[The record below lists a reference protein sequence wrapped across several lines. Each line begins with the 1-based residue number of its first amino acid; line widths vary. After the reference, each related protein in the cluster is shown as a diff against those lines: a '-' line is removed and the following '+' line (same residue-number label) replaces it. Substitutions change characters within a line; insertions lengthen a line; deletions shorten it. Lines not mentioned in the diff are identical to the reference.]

1 MNIEIINQKLK
12 ELNINITEYIL
23 MLLIEKGFISSVK
36 KELPIGY
43 ELLLP
48 SDSEKYTNSLAFFNK
63 IQRLLEKDDDK
74 VLFKEIFSLYPQK
87 AGTRAL
93 RNKDYDM
100 TTLNCKT
107 LYKKYKNAVDKYSHD
122 IIKKGLINYIKSV
135 NNLYIVGMEVFF
147 NQELYIQYKDDT
159 KITTRGLKL

>member
-1 MNIEIINQKLK
+1 MNIESINTKLQ
-12 ELNINITEYIL
+12 ELDITITEYIL
-23 MLLIEKGFISSVK
+23 MLLIERGLISSVK

-43 ELLLP
+43 ELMLP
-48 SDSEKYTNSLAFFNK
+48 ENSDKYLNSLAFFNK
-63 IQRLLEKDDDK
+63 IQRLLEKKDDDT
-74 VLFKEIFSLYPQK
+74 LFKEIFLLYPQK

-107 LYKKYKNAVDKYSHD
+107 LYKKYKLAVSRYSHD

-135 NNLYIVGMEVFF
+135 NHLYIVGMEVFF
-147 NQELYIQYKDDT
+147 NQELYIQYKDET
-159 KITTRGLKL
+159 RITTRGLKL